1 MATGVRAPPA
11 AFSPCHVEKMAQQET
26 KRSRIAMIFDTTTA
40 LVRYIVYRTIPNIP
54 IPLRAD
60 WRPMI
65 FPSLPALIIITAA
78 FAFVTLYTFIPRP
91 LYWQDISNGSP
102 PVSIRAGMIAVAMLP
117 WLFALSMKA
126 NLISLITGMGH
137 ERLNVLHRWGGWIC
151 LFLGLVHTV
160 PFFVT
165 PIWET
170 EESRSVFGGLYQLAR
185 GGYVYGSG
193 EEFVSECARSVC

>member
-1 MATGVRAPPA
+1 MATGVGAPAA
-11 AFSPCHVEKMAQQET
+11 AFSPCHAEKMPQQEL
-26 KRSRIAMIFDTTTA
+26 KRSRIAVIFDTITA
-40 LVRYIVYRTIPNIP
+40 MVRYIVYRTVPNIP
-54 IPLRAD
+54 LGAG

-78 FAFVTLYTFIPRP
+78 FAFVTLYTFIPHP
-91 LYWQDISNGSP
+91 LYWDDVSYGSP
-102 PVSIRAGMIAVAMLP
+102 PVAVRAGMIAVTMLP
-117 WLFALSMKA
+117 WLVALSMKA
-126 NLISLITGMGH
+126 NLISLITGLGH

-165 PIWET
+165 PVWET

-193 EEFVSECARSVC
+193 EKVVLNRMRCVC